1 MLAFPVLV
9 PKNDEVRDSRIRV
22 PESAEIKR
30 YIHGS

>member
-1 MLAFPVLV
+1 V